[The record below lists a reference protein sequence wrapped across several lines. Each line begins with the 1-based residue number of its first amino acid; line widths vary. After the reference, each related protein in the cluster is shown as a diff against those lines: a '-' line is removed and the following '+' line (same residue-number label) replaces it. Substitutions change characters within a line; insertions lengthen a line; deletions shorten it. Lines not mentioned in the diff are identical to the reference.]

1 MKKLL
6 LVEDTLELAKVIMRE
21 FEKSGYEIFHA
32 IDGLTALEIHES
44 KQPDAIILDWMLPDI
59 DGLEVISRLRQNSAT
74 PVIMLTARDEVIDRV
89 VGLEVGADDYLT
101 KPFSMP
107 ELVSRV
113 RALLRRSE
121 IIEKMLLDD
130 REEPLAIIN
139 RDSLMLDPLNHIVTL
154 DDETV
159 ELSRTEFNL
168 LHLLLRNPARTF
180 SRDYLLETVWGET
193 YFNGDRSVDN
203 VISRLRNKLG
213 EFGEAIETV
222 WGVGYRWRQN

>member
-1 MKKLL
+1 MKRLL
-6 LVEDTLELAKVIMRE
+6 LVEDTLELAKVISRE
-21 FEKSGYEIFHA
+21 FEKAGYEVFHA
-32 IDGLTALEIHES
+32 SDGLTALELHAS
-44 KQPDAIILDWMLPDI
+44 KKPDAIILDWMLPDI
-59 DGLEVISRLRQNSAT
+59 DGLEVINRLRQNSAT
-74 PVIMLTARDEVIDRV
+74 PVLMLTARDEVIDRV

-101 KPFSMP
+101 KPFSMN

-121 IIEKMLLDD
+121 IIQQMMQAD

-139 RDSLMLDPLNHIVTL
+139 HGLLMLDPLKHLVTM
-154 DDETV
+154 DGDPI

-180 SRDYLLETVWGET
+180 SREYLLDTVWGET
-193 YFNGDRSVDN
+193 YFGGDRTVDN
-203 VISRLRNKLG
+203 VISRLRKKLG
-213 EFGEAIETV
+213 EIGEVIETV